1 MQSSRIANIIVAKLA
16 LTVIP
21 PDKVAEIQA
30 VDVVAKLRCPLN
42 PIAKVQIDR
51 LMLRIGSRSIERL
64 PI

>member
-1 MQSSRIANIIVAKLA
+1 MRSSRIANIIVAKLV

-42 PIAKVQIDR
+42 SIAKVQIVGVAYR
-51 LMLRIGSRSIERL
+51 R
-64 PI
+64 